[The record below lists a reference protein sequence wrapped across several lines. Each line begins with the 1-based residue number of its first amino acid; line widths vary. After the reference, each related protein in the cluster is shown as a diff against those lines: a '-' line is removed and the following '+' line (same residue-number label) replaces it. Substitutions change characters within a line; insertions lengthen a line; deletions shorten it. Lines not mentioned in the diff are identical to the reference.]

1 MDQEIKDTF
10 NNIKIAEALTGRK
23 MPGPN
28 SEKELAKNLDDP
40 HAVGYYIAGP
50 EDEDEDTRETR
61 KSIELAEAM
70 LRKKFSLDGSKEEE
84 IDLAKSAVN
93 ERIILKD
100 FERAGIDISNKP
112 VI

>member
-1 MDQEIKDTF
+1 
-10 NNIKIAEALTGRK
+10 

-28 SEKELAKNLDDP
+28 SPAELAKDLDDP

-70 LRKKFSLDGSKEEE
+70 LKRKFSLDGSKAEE

-93 ERIILKD
+93 ERIVSKD
-100 FERAGIDISNKP
+100 LERAGIIIKKKSTIK
-112 VI
+112 

>member
-1 MDQEIKDTF
+1 
-10 NNIKIAEALTGRK
+10 
-23 MPGPN
+23 
-28 SEKELAKNLDDP
+28 
-40 HAVGYYIAGP
+40 
-50 EDEDEDTRETR
+50 
-61 KSIELAEAM
+61 M